1 MAIRVPL
8 QRWRGASGH
17 SQGPA
22 VRRGCCPA
30 SRAAAWLAAGAG
42 CAGCWHKPPPA
53 DGVLPCGCV
62 QKRRNPGTTPRV
74 RRVVFRPVLPNKALR
89 PWAGIEPATTPFGG
103 LYQTE
108 LPVLASRESNPARP
122 LARRHHDL
130 AVTQRLRCA
139 ACRKSTGLLEPG
151 FPAPAGRTLVLTPAC
166 ERSPLALDA
175 LSIARCVPARGLRLE
190 IFQVVD
196 LYRKIL

>member
-8 QRWRGASGH
+8 QRWRGARGL

-53 DGVLPCGCV
+53 DGALPCGCV
-62 QKRRNPGTTPRV
+62 QKHTTLGQ
-74 RRVVFRPVLPNKALR
+74 LPAFGGWSFDRYFQVPALR

-108 LPVLASRESNPARP
+108 LPVVGKPG
-122 LARRHHDL
+122 
-130 AVTQRLRCA
+130 V
-139 ACRKSTGLLEPG
+139 EPG
-151 FPAPAGRTLVLTPAC
+151 MSSCEASPRPCRYPAFAVCGMQGIDM
-166 ERSPLALDA
+166 ALR
-175 LSIARCVPARGLRLE
+175 ARIPCTGGANVGPNPGL
-190 IFQVVD
+190 
-196 LYRKIL
+196 